1 MPSVLGLVS
10 HSWTRAQA
18 ATVAG
23 RYRHHVTRIDL
34 SIPGDVRFGGGRLAE
49 VPGVLAGWGTRRALL
64 VTGRSPER
72 AAALIDGMQALGM
85 VVATY
90 SVSGEP
96 SVQVV
101 RDGVAAAAECDAV
114 VGFGGGSAL
123 DVAKAVAVLA
133 ITGAD
138 PLEHLEV
145 IGEGRPI
152 AAAGLPCVA
161 IPTTAGTGSEVTR
174 NSVLSGD
181 GVKASLRSPLMLP
194 RLAVVDP
201 DLLLG
206 VPRVTIAA
214 SGMDALAQLIEPFL
228 SRKANPVTDALAR
241 DGIVRSARSLRR
253 AHRDG
258 MVDPSVREDLAIA
271 SLFGGLCLANAGLGA
286 VHGFAA
292 ALGARLGA
300 PHGAVCAAVLAPAV
314 EVNLRAARRRATDRS
329 VVSRFA
335 DLAVLLT
342 GNPTARPEAAVGW
355 LAELTASLQVPGLR
369 TYGLTDSDT
378 AEVVAAAQR
387 ASSMKGNPIELTD
400 DEVAE
405 ILTRA
410 S

>member
-1 MPSVLGLVS
+1 M
-10 HSWTRAQA
+10 TRFELA
-18 ATVAG
+18 
-23 RYRHHVTRIDL
+23 
-34 SIPGDVRFGGGRLAE
+34 IPGDVRFGGGRLSE
-49 VPGVLAGWGTRRALL
+49 VPDALAGWGARRVLL
-64 VTGRSPER
+64 VTGRSPDR
-72 AAALIDGMQALGM
+72 AAALVDGLQTRGL
-85 VVATY
+85 VVTRYA
-90 SVSGEP
+90 VSGEP
-96 SVQVV
+96 SIQVV
-101 RDGVAAAAECDAV
+101 RDGVAAAAGCDAV
-114 VGFGGGSAL
+114 VGFGGGSAI

-133 ITGAD
+133 VRGAD

-145 IGEGRPI
+145 IGAGRPI
-152 AAAGLPCVA
+152 TAAGLPCVA

-206 VPRVTIAA
+206 VPVATIAA

-253 AHRDG
+253 ARRDG
-258 MVDPSVREDLAIA
+258 MVNPSVREDLAIA

-300 PHGAVCAAVLAPAV
+300 PHGAVCAAVLAPAIK
-314 EVNLRAARRRATDRS
+314 VNLRAARRVRDRS
-329 VVSRFA
+329 AVTRFA

-342 GNPTARPEAAVGW
+342 GNPTARPEAAAGW
-355 LAELTASLQVPGLR
+355 LTELTTALQIPGLR
-369 TYGLTDSDT
+369 TYGLTDADT

-405 ILTRA
+405 ILARA
-410 S
+410 T

>member
-1 MPSVLGLVS
+1 M
-10 HSWTRAQA
+10 TRFE
-18 ATVAG
+18 
-23 RYRHHVTRIDL
+23 L
-34 SIPGDVRFGGGRLAE
+34 SIPGDVRFGGGRLSE
-49 VPGVLAGWGTRRALL
+49 VPAALTGWGVHRVLL
-64 VTGRSPER
+64 VTGRSPDR
-72 AAALIDGMQALGM
+72 AGVLIGELQAHGLA
-85 VVATY
+85 VDSYA
-90 SVSGEP
+90 VSGEP
-96 SVQVV
+96 SIQVV
-101 RDGVAAAAECDAV
+101 RDGVAAAAGCDAV
-114 VGFGGGSAL
+114 VGFGGGSAI

-133 ITGAD
+133 ATGAD

-145 IGEGRPI
+145 IGAGRPI
-152 AAAGLPCVA
+152 TAPGLPCVA

-206 VPRVTIAA
+206 VPRATIAA
-214 SGMDALAQLIEPFL
+214 SGMDALAQLMEPFL

-314 EVNLRAARRRATDRS
+314 QVNLRAARQRAVDRKIMT
-329 VVSRFA
+329 RFA

-342 GNPTARPEAAVGW
+342 GNPTARPEAAAGW
-355 LAELTASLQVPGLR
+355 LADLTAALQIPGLR
-369 TYGLTDSDT
+369 TYGLTDGDT

>member
-1 MPSVLGLVS
+1 MTSF
-10 HSWTRAQA
+10 
-18 ATVAG
+18 
-23 RYRHHVTRIDL
+23 DL

-49 VPGVLAGWGTRRALL
+49 VPDAMAGWGVRRALL
-64 VTGRSPER
+64 VTGRSSDR
-72 AAALIDGMQALGM
+72 AAALIDGLAARGL
-85 VVATY
+85 
-90 SVSGEP
+90 SVSGYAVVGEP
-96 SVQVV
+96 SIQIV
-101 RDGVAAAAECDAV
+101 RDGVAAAAGCDAV
-114 VGFGGGSAL
+114 IGFGGGSAI

-133 ITGAD
+133 ATGAD

-145 IGEGRPI
+145 IGAGRPI
-152 AAAGLPCVA
+152 TAPGLPCVA

-201 DLLLG
+201 DLLLD
-206 VPRVTIAA
+206 VPVPTIAA

-228 SRKANPVTDALAR
+228 SHKANPVTDALAR

-253 AHRDG
+253 AYRDG
-258 MVDPSVREDLAIA
+258 MVDPAVREDLAIA

-314 EVNLRAARRRATDRS
+314 AVNLRAARRRATDRS
-329 VVSRFA
+329 IVSRFA

-355 LAELTASLQVPGLR
+355 LADLATALNVPGLR
-369 TYGLTDSDT
+369 VYGLSDADT

-387 ASSMKGNPIELTD
+387 TSSMKGNPIKLTD

-405 ILTRA
+405 ILVRA